1 MGFGLGVSFPCFRV
15 YYCLF
20 SRYHDYYYDCYIRIS
35 ESQTFSHSALT
46 SRPTDQQG
54 QGAARVL

>member
-46 SRPTDQQG
+46 SRPTE
-54 QGAARVL
+54 